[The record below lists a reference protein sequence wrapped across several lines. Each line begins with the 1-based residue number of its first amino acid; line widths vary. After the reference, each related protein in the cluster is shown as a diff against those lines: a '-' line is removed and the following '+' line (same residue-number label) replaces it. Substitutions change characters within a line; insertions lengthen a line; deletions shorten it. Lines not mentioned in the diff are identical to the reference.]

1 MYFRGSVNP
10 GRSSTVGPAA
20 QLGSRSVNRVL
31 LSGVSAFSWTAA
43 GAAAADASIG
53 LLVAQARIARACVGA
68 PPLVPLASVP
78 APQWGR
84 MAGLRTPPVSW
95 AASGLHRSRSPDAAC
110 PGGTL
115 ADDAFSRRGVRG
127 AAAGAPCCGSGWGGS
142 GWGGSGC
149 RVLRISGMGRGEW
162 GPRGEAGRR
171 GEAGGEGRRGGR

>member
-20 QLGSRSVNRVL
+20 QLGSRSENRVL
-31 LSGVSAFSWTAA
+31 LSGVSAFSWIAA

-53 LLVAQARIARACVGA
+53 VLVAHARIAR
-68 PPLVPLASVP
+68 ASVP

-84 MAGLRTPPVSW
+84 TAGLRTPGALSGVSW
-95 AASGLHRSRSPDAAC
+95 TASWLHRSRSPGAAC
-110 PGGTL
+110 RGGTL

-127 AAAGAPCCGSGWGGS
+127 AAAGAPCCGSGGGGS
-142 GWGGSGC
+142 GGGGSGC
-149 RVLRISGMGRGEW
+149 RVLRISGMARGEW

-171 GEAGGEGRRGGR
+171 GEAGGEGRRAGR

>member
-20 QLGSRSVNRVL
+20 QLGSRSANRVL
-31 LSGVSAFSWTAA
+31 LSGVSAFSWIAA

-53 LLVAQARIARACVGA
+53 VLVAHARIAR
-68 PPLVPLASVP
+68 ASVP

-84 MAGLRTPPVSW
+84 TAGLRTPGALSGVSW
-95 AASGLHRSRSPDAAC
+95 TASGPHRSRSQGAAC
-110 PGGTL
+110 RGGTL

-127 AAAGAPCCGSGWGGS
+127 AAAGAPWCGSGWGGS
-142 GWGGSGC
+142 GGGGSGC

-171 GEAGGEGRRGGR
+171 GEAGGEGRRAGR